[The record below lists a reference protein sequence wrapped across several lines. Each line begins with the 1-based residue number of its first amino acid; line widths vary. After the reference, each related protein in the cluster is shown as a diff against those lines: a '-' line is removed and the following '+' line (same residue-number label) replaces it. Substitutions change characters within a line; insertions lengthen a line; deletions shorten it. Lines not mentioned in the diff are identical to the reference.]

1 MANTEY
7 PILPLRNM
15 VIFPDQVVPLQV
27 GRPKSVSLIEG
38 AMHIDNKL
46 VVISQRDESVDD
58 PTQSDLY
65 EVGTL
70 VSIIKLL
77 TQDDGTYTVIVQG
90 IKRLRM
96 ESLHEDGE
104 YFTGTFSEV
113 VEKRSKDANELALMR
128 SLKDTASEMVTKAD
142 IPQESIHI
150 ITSHTDPSKITDF
163 ILAHASLPVK
173 DKQVFLEE
181 MDINTRLE
189 NCIKLMVGQM
199 DIAQVGE
206 AIMTRVREE
215 TDKTQKEYYLR
226 QQLKA
231 IQEQLGQTDDDLN
244 DLESRIANAKMPELA
259 HKAAMK
265 QYHRLQNMQ
274 QSSSEY
280 SVATSYIE
288 FLLEVPWNALSEDNL
303 DLMRAQGILDDDHY
317 GLFKVKDRIVQ
328 YLAVLSLK
336 SDMKGPILC
345 FHGPP
350 GVGKAQPLYSKVL
363 TPDGWTTMGKV
374 QPGSLVIGA
383 DGKAHTVK
391 EVFPQG
397 EKDIY
402 RIHFQDGSYTDSCK
416 EHLWLTQTDLDRKAN
431 RPGTVK
437 TLEFIMET
445 LRYSKDQRKNHS
457 IPMTTPVEFPE
468 KALPLDPYVLGT
480 LLGDGTLRKNGT
492 AAFSNPEKDICSRVA
507 SNLPPDIQMLK
518 QVGDN
523 VDYRLTTGSRP
534 KADEKGHLSKN
545 SLQKILIDLELAG
558 CRSDEKFVPYVYL
571 HGSVKQRIDLLHGL
585 MDTDGTVDRTGCRVE
600 FSSTSKRLAQDVQFL
615 VQSLGGTTPILR
627 TKKGWYKDEKSNR
640 IEGKLC
646 YRVTVSMPPGICPF
660 WCSIKATRHT
670 PKTKYA
676 PKRFIDRVEYVG
688 KVEAKCILIDSE
700 DHLYLT
706 DNFIVTHNTSLAKS
720 ISRSMGRKFARIA
733 LGGVHD
739 ESEIRGH
746 RRTYVGALPGR
757 IAQAVIKAGTMNPVI
772 LLDEIDKVGRDFR
785 GDPSA
790 ALLEVLDPEQN
801 HTFSDHYLEIELDLS
816 KVIFIATA
824 NQLDTISP
832 PLRDRMEII
841 DVPSYTLYEKQQIAQ
856 KYLIPKQ
863 IEDHG
868 ITTEHMQVPE
878 DIVRHVIDKYTREAG
893 VRNLERRVAAL
904 CRNVAVEVAKKPV
917 EDRGDIHIIVGE
929 EFVEKALGPE
939 RYVSEVAQRANMV
952 GVSTGLAWTQ
962 SGGDILFIEA
972 QEMPGKGDVKLT
984 GQLGDV
990 MKESVH
996 AALSYIRANSVA
1008 LGVDA
1013 NLAEAKR
1020 DLHIHVPAGAIPK
1033 DGPSAGITMFTAM
1046 YSRLKGQKVRKDLAM
1061 TGEITLSGNVLPV
1074 GGIKEK
1080 MIAAHR
1086 AGIKTIIMPAL
1097 CKKDL
1102 VDVDDAIKNDLV
1114 FHFVTNVEEI
1124 LPLIFE

>member
-7 PILPLRNM
+7 PVLPLRNM

-27 GRPKSVSLIEG
+27 GRPKSVSLIED

-46 VVISQRDESVDD
+46 VVISQKDESVDD
-58 PTQSDLY
+58 PCRTDLY
-65 EVGTL
+65 NMGTL

-96 ESLHEDGE
+96 ESLFEDGE
-104 YFTGTFSEV
+104 YFTGSFSEV
-113 VEKRSKDANELALMR
+113 VENRSRDANEQALML
-128 SLKDTASEMVTKAD
+128 SLKETASEMVTKAD
-142 IPQESIHI
+142 IPQESIQI
-150 ITSHTDPSKITDF
+150 ITSQTDPSRMTDF
-163 ILAHASLPVK
+163 ILTHASLPVK

-181 MDINTRLE
+181 LNINTRLE

-199 DIAQVGE
+199 DIAQVSE
-206 AIMTRVREE
+206 NIMNRVREE
-215 TDKTQKEYYLR
+215 TDRTQKEYYLR

-231 IQEQLGQTDDDLN
+231 IQEQLGQADNELN
-244 DLESRIANAKMPELA
+244 DLETRIMEAHMPDVA
-259 HKAAMK
+259 QKAALK

-288 FLLEVPWNALSEDNL
+288 VLLEIPWNTISEDNL
-303 DLMRAQGILDDDHY
+303 DLIRAQGILDDDHY
-317 GLFKVKDRIVQ
+317 GLTKVKDRIVQ

-336 SDMKGPILC
+336 ADMKGPILC
-345 FHGPP
+345 LHGPP
-350 GVGKAQPLYSKVL
+350 GTGK
-363 TPDGWTTMGKV
+363 
-374 QPGSLVIGA
+374 
-383 DGKAHTVK
+383 
-391 EVFPQG
+391 
-397 EKDIY
+397 
-402 RIHFQDGSYTDSCK
+402 
-416 EHLWLTQTDLDRKAN
+416 
-431 RPGTVK
+431 
-437 TLEFIMET
+437 
-445 LRYSKDQRKNHS
+445 
-457 IPMTTPVEFPE
+457 
-468 KALPLDPYVLGT
+468 
-480 LLGDGTLRKNGT
+480 
-492 AAFSNPEKDICSRVA
+492 
-507 SNLPPDIQMLK
+507 
-518 QVGDN
+518 
-523 VDYRLTTGSRP
+523 
-534 KADEKGHLSKN
+534 
-545 SLQKILIDLELAG
+545 
-558 CRSDEKFVPYVYL
+558 
-571 HGSVKQRIDLLHGL
+571 
-585 MDTDGTVDRTGCRVE
+585 
-600 FSSTSKRLAQDVQFL
+600 
-615 VQSLGGTTPILR
+615 
-627 TKKGWYKDEKSNR
+627 
-640 IEGKLC
+640 
-646 YRVTVSMPPGICPF
+646 
-660 WCSIKATRHT
+660 
-670 PKTKYA
+670 
-676 PKRFIDRVEYVG
+676 
-688 KVEAKCILIDSE
+688 
-700 DHLYLT
+700 
-706 DNFIVTHNTSLAKS
+706 TSLA
-720 ISRSMGRKFARIA
+720 RSVARSLGRKFARIS

-739 ESEIRGH
+739 ESEVRGH

-757 IAQAVIKAGTMNPVI
+757 IVQAVIKSGTMNPVI

-801 HTFSDHYLEIELDLS
+801 HTFSDHYVEVELDLS
-816 KVIFIATA
+816 KVLFIATA

-868 ITTEHMQVPE
+868 ITIDHMEVPE
-878 DIVRHVIDKYTREAG
+878 NIVRHVIDKYTREAG

-904 CRNVAVEVAKKPV
+904 CRNVAVEVAKKAP
-917 EDRGDIHIIVGE
+917 EDRGSVHVLVEE

-939 RYVSEVAQRANMV
+939 RYISEVAQRVNMV

-972 QEMPGKGDVKLT
+972 QEMPGKGEVKLT

-996 AALSYIRANSVA
+996 AALSYIRANSEA
-1008 LGVDA
+1008 LGVNAD
-1013 NLAEAKR
+1013 LAAAKR

-1046 YSRLKGQKVRKDLAM
+1046 YSRLKGKKVRKDVAM

-1086 AGIKTIIMPAL
+1086 AGITTIIMPAL

-1102 VDVDDAIKNDLV
+1102 VEVDEAVKKDLT
-1114 FHFVTNVEEI
+1114 FYFVTNVEEI
-1124 LPLIFE
+1124 LPFIFEDLIED